1 MLHLLV
7 IPAGTHVGLSG
18 AHIILKFSAD
28 PEENHPV
35 RPLLHDK
42 AVGIASERNLLQLL
56 IDGLHLPLRIP
67 DGLVNLGHEIV
78 HKGALQLFRLLFQ
91 LLAGFLNLHMGQI
104 PVFFPV
110 KSNVTHAA
118 LIDVKLGKAAVFQLG
133 AFQMFFTFFDITP
146 GIIHTSLGNY
156 LEGSV
161 LLFTKLLIL
170 FQHRRFKLQMK
181 LAFFLI
187 FLFS

>member
-1 MLHLLV
+1 MVELEGLLV
-7 IPAGTHVGLSG
+7 ILQAQLLGAAVESGQLVVRLLEDEGGGGVVGL
-18 AHIILKFSAD
+18 
-28 PEENHPV
+28 
-35 RPLLHDK
+35 
-42 AVGIASERNLLQLL
+42 
-56 IDGLHLPLRIP
+56 GLAGGLGDLFEVFEP
-67 DGLVNLGHEIV
+67 DGDLEPTELAAERQIF
-78 HKGALQLFRLLFQ
+78 LRLFRLLFQ

-104 PVFFPV
+104 PVFLPV

-146 GIIHTSLGNY
+146 GIIHTPLGNY